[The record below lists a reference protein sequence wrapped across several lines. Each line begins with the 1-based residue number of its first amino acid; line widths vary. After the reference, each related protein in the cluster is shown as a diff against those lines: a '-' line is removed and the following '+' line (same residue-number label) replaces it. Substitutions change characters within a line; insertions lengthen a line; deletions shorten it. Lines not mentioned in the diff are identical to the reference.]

1 MNRVLGSLDPAFALR
16 TKILGYYNERSYGA
30 ILVMVIAFI
39 GKQNPRSF
47 KSKSFEKL
55 LTRIWKMGHCRR
67 KNWLEIQGRVLPIML
82 LATCGVAMEA
92 QDEV

>member
-39 GKQNPRSF
+39 GRLNPRSF
-47 KSKSFEKL
+47 KSKSFGRL
-55 LTRIWKMGHCRR
+55 LIRIWNMEHKES
-67 KNWLEIQGRVLPIML
+67 LVFIAAGRI
-82 LATCGVAMEA
+82 G
-92 QDEV
+92 